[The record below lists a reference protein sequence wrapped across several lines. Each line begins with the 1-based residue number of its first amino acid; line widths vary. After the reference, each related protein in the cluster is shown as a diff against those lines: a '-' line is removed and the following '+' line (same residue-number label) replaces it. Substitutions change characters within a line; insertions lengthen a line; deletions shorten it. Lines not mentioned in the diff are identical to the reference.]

1 MPALIDV
8 QWKLAMTHVFGRR
21 GRRARSPRGLN
32 GDPSNPGID
41 PGRRAFCGLIAAA
54 AVFPQVRLAA
64 ASAGT
69 MRRRA
74 IPATGETLPVIGL
87 GTSDE
92 FESAGS
98 NLDPLREVLRRF
110 HELGGTLV
118 DTAPIYGNAESVIG
132 GLVEGLD
139 LADELFLATKVRT
152 SGRQAGLEQ
161 MQRSGE
167 LLGKHPLDLMQVHS
181 LVDWPTQLRNLRRW
195 KEEGRVR
202 YIGVTH
208 SRISAFD
215 ELEKVMRSEP
225 LDFVQFNYSFTE
237 PQAEQ
242 RLLPLAADRGMA
254 VMVNRPFENGALFGA
269 VRGRALPE
277 WASEFDCDSWAQF
290 SLKYILSH
298 PAVTCVIPATSNPKH
313 VVDNMGAGTGRLPDP
328 AIRERMRELG
338 ATLQGPSD

>member
-1 MPALIDV
+1 
-8 QWKLAMTHVFGRR
+8 MTDAFGRR
-21 GRRARSPRGLN
+21 GRHARSRCDL
-32 GDPSNPGID
+32 DDDSSHPGID

-54 AVFPQVRLAA
+54 ALLPRVKL
-64 ASAGT
+64 ASASEGT
-69 MRRRA
+69 MRRRP

-92 FESAGS
+92 FETAGP
-98 NLDPLREVLRRF
+98 NLDALREVLRRF

-132 GLVEGLD
+132 GLVEDLE
-139 LADELFLATKVRT
+139 LADKLFLATKVRT

-161 MQRSGE
+161 MQRSRE

-208 SRISAFD
+208 SRVSAFD
-215 ELEKVMRSEP
+215 ELEKVMKSEP
-225 LDFVQFNYSFTE
+225 LDFVQLNYSFTE

-269 VRGRALPE
+269 VRDRSLPE
-277 WASEFDCDSWAQF
+277 WAAEFDCESWAQF

-298 PAVTCVIPATSNPKH
+298 PAVTYVIPATSNPEH
-313 VVDNMGAGTGRLPDP
+313 LVDNMGAGTGRLPDE
-328 AIRERMRELG
+328 ATRRRMREVG
-338 ATLQGPSD
+338 ADL

>member
-1 MPALIDV
+1 MNDPFDTSDQHVHGAD
-8 QWKLAMTHVFGRR
+8 LAESTSACSRPDFGRR
-21 GRRARSPRGLN
+21 SFCKLLAGALLLPPVSLSFASGTGMMHRRI
-32 GDPSNPGID
+32 PG
-41 PGRRAFCGLIAAA
+41 
-54 AVFPQVRLAA
+54 
-64 ASAGT
+64 T
-69 MRRRA
+69 K
-74 IPATGETLPVIGL
+74 ETLPVVGL

-92 FESAGS
+92 FEVPNKA
-98 NLDPLREVLRRF
+98 NLDVLRKVLRRF

-132 GLVEGLD
+132 DLVKELELAEGL
-139 LADELFLATKVRT
+139 FVATKVRT
-152 SGRQAGLEQ
+152 SGRDAGLEQ
-161 MQRSGE
+161 MERSQQ

-181 LVDWPTQLRNLRRW
+181 LVDWRTQLRNLRQW

-208 SRISAFD
+208 SRISAFE

-237 PQAEQ
+237 PQAEE

-269 VRGRALPE
+269 VKDRPLPD
-277 WASEFDCDSWAQF
+277 WVAEFDCESWAQF
-290 SLKYILSH
+290 SLKYILAH

-313 VVDNMGAGTGRLPDP
+313 VADNMGAGTGRLPDETT
-328 AIRERMRELG
+328 RRRMRALG
-338 ATLQGPSD
+338 ADL